1 MDLVE
6 SIIHRYRGEA
16 RLQRLL
22 WVARHSSESSSP
34 NTSTNNSNN
43 SSSSSSSSSFQTAAY
58 QAAARQMK
66 EAGNVHRYKEVFGST
81 TGTNISG
88 RSSGVSTGS
97 TGTST
102 GNNLAHRHHILY
114 DAAWVHDAEHTNRRS
129 RDVLTSRLQAAQAHL
144 NKEAIRA
151 AYLALAEHDG
161 ATGDLTEAFH
171 AVLRAKDYCT
181 SRQQTGQVSLAIL
194 ELSLQLK
201 HFAQVKEYVTRLE
214 HTMGNHFE
222 SAAVAA
228 ATATATATAAN
239 NSSGGGAAASASAS
253 SIQNKV
259 LTASALERLAAGD
272 FAKASEKFAL
282 VAKNGQVEWDS
293 VLAPEEVSLYAAF
306 LSLAVESRD
315 QMVALA
321 EHPEAL
327 ELVPAARECLTQ
339 FGRRAAYQTCWKML
353 DEEHVFDALK
363 MDIYMAPHL
372 ATLQQMIRE
381 KCVLQYWQAYQRVE
395 LSVMA
400 DDLQGLVESETS
412 LLDLLVRLIRQG
424 TIGSD
429 TRIDM
434 RSRTVVRDDVTAD
447 DVERR
452 CLEATKHRLRNVTR
466 RVLDDTYSSIIRL
479 ACVEYDLSVTDPGQQ
494 ATSKR
499 RGLRG
504 NATETEGVYDLSNE
518 YGGGAGGGVEQMGS
532 YDDDDDD
539 DDEMADVD
547 AAMNPEDMY

>member
-6 SIIHRYRGEA
+6 SIIARYRGEA

-22 WVARHSSESSSP
+22 WVARHSSASD
-34 NTSTNNSNN
+34 NNNNNNSNN
-43 SSSSSSSSSFQTAAY
+43 SSSFQAAAY

-66 EAGNVHRYKEVFGST
+66 ESGNVHRYKEVFGNNSN
-81 TGTNISG
+81 TGNSNN
-88 RSSGVSTGS
+88 
-97 TGTST
+97 T
-102 GNNLAHRHHILY
+102 GNNLANRNSIVY
-114 DAAWVHDAEHTNRRS
+114 DNAWVLQAESNNRGA
-129 RDVLTSRLQAAQAHL
+129 RDVLTVRLQAAQAHL

-151 AYLALAEHDG
+151 AYLAIAEHDG
-161 ATGDLTEAFH
+161 STGDLTEAFH

-194 ELSLQLK
+194 ELSLHLK
-201 HFAQVKEYVTRLE
+201 NFAQVKEYVVRLE
-214 HTMGNHFE
+214 HTLGNNFE
-222 SAAVAA
+222 SAAAA
-228 ATATATATAAN
+228 AAVGVGTNNNNNGSGAN
-239 NSSGGGAAASASAS
+239 NSASAS

-272 FAKASEKFAL
+272 FLKAAEKFAL

-293 VLAPEEVSLYAAF
+293 VLAPEEVSMYAAF

-339 FGRRAAYQTCWKML
+339 FGRRAAYQTCWKLL
-353 DEEHVFDALK
+353 DEHVFEAMK
-363 MDIYMAPHL
+363 MDIYMAQHL
-372 ATLQQMIRE
+372 SVLQQMIRE

-400 DDLQGLVESETS
+400 SDLQGLVENENS
-412 LLDLLVRLIRQG
+412 LLDLLVSLIRQG
-424 TIGSD
+424 KIHSD

-434 RSRTVVRDDVTAD
+434 RTRTIVRDEMTD
-447 DVERR
+447 DDAAQR
-452 CLEATKHRLRNVTR
+452 LQKTKSQLRNVTR
-466 RVLDDTYSSIIRL
+466 QVLDDTYSSIIRL
-479 ACVEYDLSVTDPGQQ
+479 ACLEYDLSVTDPGQ

-504 NATETEGVYDLSNE
+504 GGGEGEGFYDLSNE
-518 YGGGAGGGVEQMGS
+518 YGGGGEQMGMVGGRK

-539 DDEMADVD
+539 EDDMPMADAD
-547 AAMNPEDMY
+547 EAMNPEDLY